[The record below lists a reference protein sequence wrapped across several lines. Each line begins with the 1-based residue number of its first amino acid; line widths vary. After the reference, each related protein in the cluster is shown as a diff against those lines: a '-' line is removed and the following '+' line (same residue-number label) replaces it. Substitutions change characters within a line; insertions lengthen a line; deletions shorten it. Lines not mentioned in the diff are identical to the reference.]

1 MEERY
6 IIQVDS
12 DDCEGT
18 LYIRSVGNSVWSAK
32 MTHDVYEAK
41 FYESENKARKAA
53 NRAEKFVKEAYE
65 SGYTC
70 YGWDYND
77 AGEAYPT
84 VQSITTK
91 IVKVKLISLE

>member
-12 DDCEGT
+12 DDCDGI
-18 LYIRSVGNSVWSAK
+18 LYLRSVGNSVSSVK
-32 MTHDVYEAK
+32 MSRDIYDSK
-41 FYESENKARKAA
+41 FYETEDRAQKAA
-53 NRAEKFVKEAYE
+53 NRAEKFVKQAYE

-70 YGWDYND
+70 YGWDYD
-77 AGEAYPT
+77 ANGEAYPT

-91 IVKVKLISLE
+91 VMKVKLISFD